1 MVTDEAKLVG
11 KITSFS
17 TEGNNQT
24 RFSKDSMIILIIVL
38 VCLIL
43 LNPYIDV
50 QQDKI
55 IIWYN
60 WFTERKHYILWR
72 PQNS

>member
-1 MVTDEAKLVG
+1 
-11 KITSFS
+11 
-17 TEGNNQT
+17 
-24 RFSKDSMIILIIVL
+24 MIILIIVL

-43 LNPYIDV
+43 LNPYIDI

-55 IIWYN
+55 IIWYS
-60 WFTERKHYILWR
+60 WFAERKHYILWK

>member
-1 MVTDEAKLVG
+1 
-11 KITSFS
+11 
-17 TEGNNQT
+17 
-24 RFSKDSMIILIIVL
+24 MIILIIVL

-43 LNPYIDV
+43 LNPYIDI

-60 WFTERKHYILWR
+60 WFTERKYYILWK

>member
-1 MVTDEAKLVG
+1 
-11 KITSFS
+11 
-17 TEGNNQT
+17 
-24 RFSKDSMIILIIVL
+24 MIILIIVL
-38 VCLIL
+38 VCLIS
-43 LNPYIDV
+43 LNPYVDV

-60 WFTERKHYILWR
+60 WFTERKHYILWK

>member
-1 MVTDEAKLVG
+1 
-11 KITSFS
+11 
-17 TEGNNQT
+17 
-24 RFSKDSMIILIIVL
+24 MIILIIVL

-55 IIWYN
+55 IIWYS
-60 WFTERKHYILWR
+60 WFTERKHYILWK

>member
-1 MVTDEAKLVG
+1 
-11 KITSFS
+11 
-17 TEGNNQT
+17 
-24 RFSKDSMIILIIVL
+24 MIILIIVL
-38 VCLIL
+38 VYLML

-60 WFTERKHYILWR
+60 WFTERKYYILWK

>member
-1 MVTDEAKLVG
+1 
-11 KITSFS
+11 
-17 TEGNNQT
+17 
-24 RFSKDSMIILIIVL
+24 MIILIIVL

-43 LNPYIDV
+43 LNLYIDI

-60 WFTERKHYILWR
+60 WFTERKHYILWK

>member
-1 MVTDEAKLVG
+1 
-11 KITSFS
+11 
-17 TEGNNQT
+17 
-24 RFSKDSMIILIIVL
+24 MIILIIVL
-38 VCLIL
+38 IYLIL
-43 LNPYIDV
+43 LNPYIDI

-60 WFTERKHYILWR
+60 WFTERKHYILWK

>member
-1 MVTDEAKLVG
+1 
-11 KITSFS
+11 
-17 TEGNNQT
+17 
-24 RFSKDSMIILIIVL
+24 MIILIIVL
-38 VCLIL
+38 LCLI
-43 LNPYIDV
+43 LNPYIDI

-60 WFTERKHYILWR
+60 WFTERKYYILWK

>member
-1 MVTDEAKLVG
+1 
-11 KITSFS
+11 
-17 TEGNNQT
+17 
-24 RFSKDSMIILIIVL
+24 MIILIIAL

-43 LNPYIDV
+43 LNPYIDI

-60 WFTERKHYILWR
+60 WFTERKYYILWK